1 MKGATG
7 LKKHFILLTALC
19 LSLCLALP
27 CFAASFYSSSRYVN
41 DVARYIA
48 GDMARIGRGTFMAL
62 NEKEYRRRGGVL
74 LFRGTGMTQEDM
86 LRAYYDPARLQYMAH
101 AVMRVMS
108 NVDKKNYKYYQ
119 RRLAEFQAAL
129 DSAINVGRYSIP
141 KDAKILDLT
150 YAEGALISCAL
161 ASSNISRPNQSE
173 WNRWTSGDTGSLVRL
188 IEMNEA
194 QGSIIL
200 IDAWTPSEVRQH
212 AAACKN
218 RITMPIAKEADYF
231 NSLNSIYRYVGKR
244 IKDIKNRIDGE
255 KKK

>member
-48 GDMARIGRGTFMAL
+48 GDKARVGRGTFMAL
-62 NEKEYRRRGGVL
+62 NEKEYRKRGGVL
-74 LFRGTGMTQEDM
+74 LFRGTNMTQEDM
-86 LRAYYDPARLQYMAH
+86 LRAYYDPARLPYMAH
-101 AVMRVMS
+101 AIMRVMS
-108 NVDKKNYKYYQ
+108 SVDKENYKFYQ

-150 YAEGALISCAL
+150 YAEGALISSAL
-161 ASSNISRPNQSE
+161 ASSNISRPNRSE
-173 WNRWTSGDTGSLVRL
+173 WKRWASGDTSSLVRL

-194 QGSIIL
+194 EGGIIL
-200 IDAWTPSEVRQH
+200 VDAWTPSEVRQH
-212 AAACKN
+212 TATCKN
-218 RITMPIAKEADYF
+218 RIMMPMANEEDFF
-231 NSLNSIYRYVGKR
+231 NSLNSIYRYIGKR
-244 IKDIKNRIDGE
+244 AKDIKNRVNGE
-255 KKK
+255 QKK

>member
-48 GDMARIGRGTFMAL
+48 GDKAKVGGGTFMAL
-62 NEKEYRRRGGVL
+62 NEKEQRRRGGVL
-74 LFRGTGMTQEDM
+74 LFRGTDMTQEGM
-86 LRAYYDPARLQYMAH
+86 LRAYYDPGRLPYLAH

-108 NVDKKNYKYYQ
+108 SVDKENYKYYQ

-141 KDAKILDLT
+141 KDVKILDLT
-150 YAEGALISCAL
+150 YAEGALVSSAV
-161 ASSNISRPNQSE
+161 ASSNTSRPNESE
-173 WNRWTSGDTGSLVRL
+173 WKRWTSGDTASLVRL
-188 IEMNEA
+188 IELYEA
-194 QGSIIL
+194 QGNVIL
-200 IDAWTPSEVRQH
+200 IDSWTPSEVRQH
-212 AAACKN
+212 TAGCKN
-218 RITMPIAKEADYF
+218 RITMPVANEADYF

-244 IKDIKNRIDGE
+244 IKDIKNGVNGE